1 MMDNGRIDIASIDDL
16 KTAAQKLLDM
26 AGERRV
32 FAFDA
37 PMGAGKTTLIKA
49 LCECLGVRE
58 YVTSPTFAIIN
69 EYQSGMRPVFH
80 FDLYR
85 LRNLNEALDIGIED
99 YLDSGEYCFIEWP
112 EVVRDLLPEDAL
124 RVEIRVNEDNSRTVI
139 LQ

>member
-1 MMDNGRIDIASIDDL
+1 MDNGRIDIASIDDL
-16 KTAAQKLLDM
+16 KTAARKLLDL
-26 AGERRV
+26 AGTRRV

-37 PMGAGKTTLIKA
+37 PMGAGKTTFIKA
-49 LCECLGVRE
+49 LCECLGVTE

-69 EYQSGMRPVFH
+69 EYQSGTRPVFH

-112 EVVRDLLPEDAL
+112 DVVNDLLPEDTL
-124 RVEIRVNEDNSRTVI
+124 IVQIKVNEDNSRTVI